1 MRRRLTFLIGA
12 HKTASTHLQRSLV
25 AQKAPLAAKGIGVI
39 GPMPIGGTLLP
50 LSELLRGRAEPD
62 LLALTAEGFLRKH
75 AGAAE
80 TVVLM
85 NENIL
90 SASLAPDMAF
100 KDDQLYK
107 FAPQRVKRVIDLF
120 PGHDIQVGMAV
131 RNPAGF
137 LVSAWQEHMKGHAF
151 RPFRDYLG
159 PADVAAISWL
169 RLVKKLRQALGE
181 TPLFLWRYEDYP
193 AVVPAVLRQCMGAA
207 GGDVALLDSAANPGF
222 SANAL
227 DYLAEV
233 GKVTPETTAEA
244 LRRFPKG
251 LENPAFHPWTED
263 EKKAMSERYDQDLAR
278 ITDRGQARLLRP

>member
-25 AQKAPLAAKGIGVI
+25 AQKAPLAKAGVGII
-39 GPMPIGGTLLP
+39 GPMPIGGTLVP
-50 LSELLRGRAEPD
+50 LSELLRGRADPE
-62 LLALTAEGFLRKH
+62 LLGLAAEGFLQKH
-75 AGAAE
+75 AGTAE

-90 SASLAPDMAF
+90 SASLAPEMAL
-100 KDDQLYK
+100 KDSQLYT
-107 FAPQRVKRVIDLF
+107 FAPPRVRRLLDLF
-120 PGHDIQVGMAV
+120 PDHDIQVGMAV

-159 PADVAAISWL
+159 STDVTEVSWL

-193 AVVPAVLRQCMGAA
+193 GVAPAVLHQSMGPAA
-207 GGDVALLDSAANPGF
+207 ADVTLQGSAANPGF
-222 SANAL
+222 SARAL
-227 DYLAEV
+227 DYLAEA
-233 GKVTPETTAEA
+233 GEVTKETTAEA

-251 LENPAFHPWTED
+251 AENPPFQAWNEA
-263 EKKAMSERYDQDLAR
+263 EKKAMSERYDQDLRRIEAR
-278 ITDRGQARLLRP
+278 GLARLLRP

>member
-25 AQKAPLAAKGIGVI
+25 AQKAPLAERGVGVI
-39 GPMPIGGTLLP
+39 GPMPIGGTILP

-62 LLALTAEGFLRKH
+62 LLALASEGFLRKH
-75 AGAAE
+75 AGAAR

-90 SASLAPDMAF
+90 SNSLAPDMAF

-107 FAPQRVKRVIDLF
+107 FAPQRVKRVIELF
-120 PGHDIQVGMAV
+120 PDHDIQVGMAL

-137 LVSAWQEHMKGHAF
+137 LVSSWQEHMKGHAF

-159 PADVAAISWL
+159 AAEVAALSWL
-169 RLVKKLRQALGE
+169 NLVKKLRQALGE

-193 AVVPAVLRQCMGAA
+193 AVVPTVLRHCMGDAAA
-207 GGDVALLDSAANPGF
+207 GVTLLDRAANPGF
-222 SANAL
+222 SARAL

-233 GKVTPETTAEA
+233 GSVTPETTAEA

-251 LENPAFHPWTED
+251 PDNPAFQPWD
-263 EKKAMSERYDQDLAR
+263 AAEKAAMSERYEKDLAR
-278 ITDRGQARLLRP
+278 ITDRGLAQLLRP

>member
-12 HKTASTHLQRSLV
+12 HKTASTHLQRALV
-25 AQKAPLAAKGIGVI
+25 AQRAALAPAGVGVI

-62 LLALTAEGFLRKH
+62 LLALASEGFLHKH
-75 AGAAE
+75 AGDAE

-100 KDDQLYK
+100 KDGQLYK
-107 FAPQRVKRVIDLF
+107 FAPQRVKRVLDLF

-137 LVSAWQEHMKGHAF
+137 LVSSWQEHMKGHAF

-159 PADVAAISWL
+159 TADVAEIGWL
-169 RLVKKLRQALGE
+169 KPVRRLRQALGD
-181 TPLFLWRYEDYP
+181 TPIFLWRYEDYP
-193 AVVPAVLRQCMGAA
+193 TIASRVLHQCMGEA
-207 GGDVALLDSAANPGF
+207 GARITLPESAANPGF
-222 SANAL
+222 SARAL

-233 GKVTPETTAEA
+233 GQVTPETTAEA

-251 LENPAFHPWTED
+251 PGYPAFQPWTQR
-263 EKKAMSERYDQDLAR
+263 EKTAMSERYDQDLQRIASRGLAR
-278 ITDRGQARLLRP
+278 VLHP